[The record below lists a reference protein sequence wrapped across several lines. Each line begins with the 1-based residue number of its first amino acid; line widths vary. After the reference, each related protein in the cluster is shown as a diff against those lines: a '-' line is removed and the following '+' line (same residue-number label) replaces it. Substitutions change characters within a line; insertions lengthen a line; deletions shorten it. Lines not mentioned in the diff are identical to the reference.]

1 MVEGKAVPDTE
12 EMESNIL
19 DVSVVAP
26 TSMSISIITSSGII
40 QSPSKVGRVLLDGF
54 VA

>member
-1 MVEGKAVPDTE
+1 VADGIIDPETE
-12 EMESNIL
+12 EMESNLL

-26 TSMSISIITSSGII
+26 TSMSISVITSPGII
-40 QSPSKVGRVLLDGF
+40 QSPSEVGRVLLDGF